1 MLQRKITATAKFK
14 VDPDLAIREYELPA
28 GKNETRPVV
37 DKSGLALKI
46 KRDPKTGI
54 VRKDYYFAK
63 GGDIKE
69 KLGDAHKL
77 TFRQAL
83 AMVSKIKKRDYIPQ
97 EKVSKA
103 SLEAIFLAYV
113 ADNRAN
119 WKPTTLAKKEKLWK
133 YLMPLA
139 KKDIRKIK
147 YEEFRAILAK
157 LFDAEKY
164 SLLRSLRIDMRA
176 IVDFGMNYLN
186 LETDPMGGRR
196 LFGLFKA
203 PKSGG
208 FGYLD
213 DEQDL
218 RFLISYI
225 QNYKHS
231 QSVKNALIFGLCVAL
246 RAKNVRFFSIKNLK
260 KDKNGEYYLEFA
272 ADEMKVSANGNET
285 LGLPKKL
292 GLWLES
298 LGATDLY
305 FPNSAG
311 KAFSDA
317 AFSKALE
324 NYAPV
329 NARGKIVFHSFRKI
343 LTTFVRENPD
353 SGLSF
358 YEVERALS
366 HKVKGI
372 SGVYDKSTAIKVT
385 RKVFSWWLGYLESLG
400 LKL

>member
-139 KKDIRKIK
+139 KKTF
-147 YEEFRAILAK
+147 EK
-157 LFDAEKY
+157 LNMRSFA
-164 SLLRSLRIDMRA
+164 LFLR
-176 IVDFGMNYLN
+176 N
-186 LETDPMGGRR
+186 
-196 LFGLFKA
+196 
-203 PKSGG
+203 
-208 FGYLD
+208 
-213 DEQDL
+213 
-218 RFLISYI
+218 FL
-225 QNYKHS
+225 
-231 QSVKNALIFGLCVAL
+231 
-246 RAKNVRFFSIKNLK
+246 
-260 KDKNGEYYLEFA
+260 
-272 ADEMKVSANGNET
+272 T
-285 LGLPKKL
+285 L
-292 GLWLES
+292 
-298 LGATDLY
+298 
-305 FPNSAG
+305 
-311 KAFSDA
+311 
-317 AFSKALE
+317 
-324 NYAPV
+324 
-329 NARGKIVFHSFRKI
+329 
-343 LTTFVRENPD
+343 
-353 SGLSF
+353 
-358 YEVERALS
+358 
-366 HKVKGI
+366 
-372 SGVYDKSTAIKVT
+372 KSTL
-385 RKVFSWWLGYLESLG
+385 F
-400 LKL
+400 